1 VISRAI
7 GLAILAHG
15 VTIVSAGTLAQTA
28 PPATRAANASAASA
42 VPSTSPSSEGA
53 TPRRRL
59 PDTLMF
65 TIDEFNEIKDR
76 IAGGEITNEQKQEA
90 LGVDALFLGSIMYYG
105 PKDWTIWINGSPIGP
120 DQDFQ
125 AFQVTD
131 IGPRFVELLVPLSV
145 QGMRPVRLEP
155 NQTFIAE
162 SGIIVE
168 GKYP

>member
-1 VISRAI
+1 
-7 GLAILAHG
+7 
-15 VTIVSAGTLAQTA
+15 
-28 PPATRAANASAASA
+28 
-42 VPSTSPSSEGA
+42 
-53 TPRRRL
+53 
-59 PDTLMF
+59 MF

>member
-1 VISRAI
+1 MTAKISVVMVLAI
-7 GLAILAHG
+7 GLTAA
-15 VTIVSAGTLAQTA
+15 VETALAQTDALA
-28 PPATRAANASAASA
+28 PSGPGAAAASA
-42 VPSTSPSSEGA
+42 TPSVGASPEGA
-53 TPRRRL
+53 APRRRL

-76 IAGGEITNEQKQEA
+76 IAGGEITDAQRQEA
-90 LGVDALFLGSIMYYG
+90 LGVEALFLGSIMYYG

>member
-1 VISRAI
+1 MNRRLI
-7 GLAILAHG
+7 GFITAAALMCAPLSLALSQEA
-15 VTIVSAGTLAQTA
+15 VQTA
-28 PPATRAANASAASA
+28 ASQQNEQASPK
-42 VPSTSPSSEGA
+42 V
-53 TPRRRL
+53 RRNV

-65 TIDEFNEIKDR
+65 SIDELNEIKDR
-76 IAGGEITNEQKQEA
+76 IAGGETTKDGQLQDNETA
-90 LGVDALFLGSIMYYG
+90 TLYLSSIMYSG
-105 PKDWTIWINGSPIGP
+105 PKDWTVWINGAPIGP

-131 IGPRFVELLVPLSV
+131 INPRFVELLVPLSV

-155 NQTFIAE
+155 NQTFITA

>member
-1 VISRAI
+1 MKPFTFAAVVALII
-7 GLAILAHG
+7 P
-15 VTIVSAGTLAQTA
+15 IVVPTTLWGQTA
-28 PPATRAANASAASA
+28 PA
-42 VPSTSPSSEGA
+42 PSTPASSTATGSGPSTEA
-53 TPRRRL
+53 PLRRRI

-76 IAGGEITNEQKQEA
+76 IAGGEITDEKKQAE
-90 LGVDALFLGSIMYYG
+90 LGVEALFLSSILYTG

-131 IGPRFVELLVPLSV
+131 IGPRYVELLVPLSV